1 MFGGFLD
8 EVQLSVTT
16 FRPSNIISRVTL
28 TRTTTLLMH
37 PDYDD
42 VDTNGDDE
50 YDADESDADD
60 DDDDDHNDFD
70 DLDFGQAGLV
80 YIYSLFFLI
89 LVVLMIVLA
98 VVVVVVEAV
107 VFTKMFPERFYLRP
121 VQEHFCK
128 CLVGFWTK
136 CSFR

>member
-1 MFGGFLD
+1 MFNRFLD
-8 EVQLSVTT
+8 EVHLSTT
-16 FRPSNIISRVTL
+16 IFRPINIISMVTL
-28 TRTTTLLMH
+28 PRTTTLLIH

-42 VDTNGDDE
+42 DDTKGDDE

-60 DDDDDHNDFD
+60 DDDHNDSD

-80 YIYSLFFLI
+80 YLHSVFFLI

-107 VFTKMFPERFYLRP
+107 IFT
-121 VQEHFCK
+121 
-128 CLVGFWTK
+128 
-136 CSFR
+136 

>member
-1 MFGGFLD
+1 MGSSALG
-8 EVQLSVTT
+8 
-16 FRPSNIISRVTL
+16 PMGPMGPWAYNINSKSGTKW
-28 TRTTTLLMH
+28 
-37 PDYDD
+37 
-42 VDTNGDDE
+42 
-50 YDADESDADD
+50 A
-60 DDDDDHNDFD
+60 HNDFD

>member
-16 FRPSNIISRVTL
+16 FRPLNLISRVTL
-28 TRTTTLLMH
+28 TRTTTLFIH
-37 PDYDD
+37 PDNDD
-42 VDTNGDDE
+42 EDINGDDK
-50 YDADESDADD
+50 YDADESDA

-80 YIYSLFFLI
+80 YIHSLFFLI

-98 VVVVVVEAV
+98 VVVVVVEAY
-107 VFTKMFPERFYLRP
+107 VFTKNAPRAFL
-121 VQEHFCK
+121 
-128 CLVGFWTK
+128 
-136 CSFR
+136 S